1 MTFIK
6 PNILSKS
13 DLKISVKVARSRKRW
28 QVLFLVHYLLS
39 VFKKTKKSQMRQ
51 KTKTIFQFC
60 KKIWKIY
67 AFVFVP
73 LLFSSKCQEKLNF
86 VCKLLKQKR
95 RKKKAKKKPWTVY
108 KCCFVVSSLVFN
120 QFLLF
125 FSALLFLHISSNFFL
140 VIFINFIFLLFS
152 LFLAVA

>member
-1 MTFIK
+1 MVLLSKKFLKSLVTFIK

-95 RKKKAKKKPWTVY
+95 RKKKQRKNLERFTSAVLLFQVWFSISF
-108 KCCFVVSSLVFN
+108 CCFFPLCYFC
-120 QFLLF
+120 
-125 FSALLFLHISSNFFL
+125 I
-140 VIFINFIFLLFS
+140 
-152 LFLAVA
+152 